1 MVEPVRHLR
10 PPAADDIRHRAA
22 RNQFHHDLD
31 AFRTHLPDIFDVRH
45 LCGPWC
51 RQLVVEKN
59 VVPPLIDQPASG
71 PWRLKAVA

>member
-22 RNQFHHDLD
+22 RNPFHHDLD

-45 LCGPWC
+45 LCEALG
-51 RQLVVEKN
+51 
-59 VVPPLIDQPASG
+59 
-71 PWRLKAVA
+71 AVN